1 MDRLEAMR
9 VFVAVAEMR
18 GFTPAARRLTMSPA
32 AATRAVSALE
42 ERLGTR
48 LLRRTTR
55 VVRLTDAG
63 ARYLADCKRILG
75 DIEEA
80 EAGAAGTEGE
90 PRGMLNVTAPVNFG
104 RMFVA
109 PTVLGFLERHP
120 RISVRMLLVDHV
132 VHLIEEGMD
141 VGIRIAHLRD
151 SALRAVR
158 VGTVRRVVCAA
169 PEYLVKRGTP
179 RTPSDLIHHDTIG
192 FSNINPT
199 RHWSFSTGSK
209 TEAAETETR
218 LFVNTADVAIA
229 AAKAGHG
236 LTRVLSYQVDPDV
249 RTGQLRVVLEDFE
262 PPEVPIHIVYPD
274 ARRATSSVRAFV
286 DYATER
292 LRTMAQ
298 SGAFG
303 TKFSKTR

>member
-1 MDRLEAMR
+1 MR
-9 VFVAVAEMR
+9 VFVAVADEE
-18 GFTPAARRLTMSPA
+18 GFAPAARRLGMSPA
-32 AATRAVSALE
+32 AVTRAISALE

-63 ARYLADCKRILG
+63 TRYLVDCKRILS

-80 EAGAAGTEGE
+80 EAGASGASDEL
-90 PRGMLNVTAPVNFG
+90 RGLLHVTASVNFG

-109 PTVLGFLERHP
+109 PIVLEFLASYP
-120 RISVRMLLVDHV
+120 RVSVRTLLVDHV

-158 VGTVRRVVCAA
+158 VGTVRRVVCASPA
-169 PEYLVKRGTP
+169 YLAARGTP
-179 RTPSDLIHHDTIG
+179 RAPADLAHHETIG
-192 FSNINPT
+192 FSSVNPT
-199 RHWSFSTGSK
+199 PQWSFSSTRK
-209 TEAAETETR
+209 TETVVPEAR

-236 LTRVLSYQVDPDV
+236 LTRVLSYMIQPEV
-249 RTGQLRVVLEDFE
+249 RDGELRIVLSDFE
-262 PPEVPIHIVYPD
+262 PPEVPIHMVYPD
-274 ARRATSSVRAFV
+274 VRKATARVRAFV
-286 DYATER
+286 ELAAER
-292 LRTMAQ
+292 LRALGHE
-298 SGAFG
+298 GAFG
-303 TKFSKTR
+303 TKPAKKAEG